1 MNTTMMA
8 ANANQA
14 SFNYFNYV
22 NGTQLKR
29 DKRGRVRFGCKS
41 HRLEVGK
48 TGLVT
53 CYNRMSSFRSDGEY
67 ATWHMPQSLTGN
79 PEFLRTLANAIDLAT
94 A

>member
-1 MNTTMMA
+1 MNTTMMTT
-8 ANANQA
+8 NDNQA
-14 SFNYFNYV
+14 AFNYI
-22 NGTQLKR
+22 NGTALKR
-29 DKRGRVRFGCKS
+29 DKRGRVRFGFKA